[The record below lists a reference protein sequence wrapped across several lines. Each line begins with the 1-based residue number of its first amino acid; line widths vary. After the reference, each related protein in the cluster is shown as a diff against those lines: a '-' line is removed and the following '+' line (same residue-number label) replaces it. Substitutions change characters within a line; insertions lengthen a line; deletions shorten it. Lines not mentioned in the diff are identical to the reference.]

1 MDRYVLVVSFN
12 KQEDEDINC
21 FTGLTAANKVYE
33 SLKEISINSSKRK
46 VSPFPPCTLTG
57 IPAPQRC
64 FFAIQ
69 SSSGSSQFCSSEW
82 ESVGT
87 TSVKNDS
94 EESATSVIEAY
105 QCTLQRLEEADE
117 NRCSKPNEIAL
128 QNAIALSFVVLSMGL
143 TVRSYTVVSSF
154 SAEQSLLLQCA
165 GVYDKTYHEE
175 RCIPWIT
182 KSVLIICD
190 CSQWQKTATYLSAH
204 ILDPQNLGSCIDV
217 EEIWRGNIL
226 IREKKFASEVR
237 FGGFCLKNVP
247 CDTWSSIL
255 SPDADLPTFT
265 GSKRDPEVYH
275 YYRPVLDLVQLVALP
290 DLPTFFFAKCILLFN
305 MFKRPKG
312 DKSKLLLNQ
321 LGSLRVKVGALFAL
335 SCTVSNIVIPPSNQ
349 LSTQKWKEYMAKK
362 PKSLFAC
369 DPEVKGEN
377 GLYLLLVQG
386 TDTGDCKARLIHSA
400 SQINGAAGQATSL
413 HALCSTHS
421 EGPFGTDVST
431 WLGSMPCLH
440 GDQLMQRERGL
451 TNVQTLALKEWLRR
465 REENKKPASVPV
477 NDLKALLTLAREQY
491 LKMHD
496 ARIPRTSFKR
506 LEKCSE
512 NWKVYG
518 SDARN
523 MTRLEWPERRVLQNF
538 ENQEKIRQK
547 SRTAVLLSGSSD
559 SLLGPKDSQRCP
571 SAMLDAKE
579 LLKHFTPE
587 GLPTGELQPL
597 QIQRGENA
605 FQISCDLTPRKVQH
619 LPFNKAANS
628 HYHGIE
634 FCLDDR
640 NSLDRDKAFGKLQSR
655 LIRYETHT
663 TCSKEPC
670 PVPFA
675 LSPAPS
681 PAVLSEPG
689 SVPEGEAFQLEQKGE
704 LSRRKR
710 DIIFNSKMLPKSESS
725 NSLLSHPGGSSGH
738 RAAARSL
745 RDQPQRSVSTASAPL
760 KRSPSTG
767 RECQSQGKTQGQAT
781 AQPTKESR
789 SQKHVRM
796 LKEVVAKTLSHHGI
810 REDHESFEACSQRL
824 FEISKFYLKDLKTS
838 RGLHEEMKK
847 AANNNAKQVI
857 DWILEKASKK

>member
-105 QCTLQRLEEADE
+105 QCTLQRLEEE
-117 NRCSKPNEIAL
+117 
-128 QNAIALSFVVLSMGL
+128 
-143 TVRSYTVVSSF
+143 
-154 SAEQSLLLQCA
+154 
-165 GVYDKTYHEE
+165 
-175 RCIPWIT
+175 
-182 KSVLIICD
+182 
-190 CSQWQKTATYLSAH
+190 WQKTATYLSAH

-290 DLPTFFFAKCILLFN
+290 DLPVNFYSSTE
-305 MFKRPKG
+305 FKLEVLTGPKG

-400 SQINGAAGQATSL
+400 SQINGAAGQATVSGLVKGKSL
-413 HALCSTHS
+413 PIA
-421 EGPFGTDVST
+421 DVST

-496 ARIPRTSFKR
+496 ARIPRTV
-506 LEKCSE
+506 LHTEE
-512 NWKVYG
+512 QKVNRVRRRPG

-710 DIIFNSKMLPKSESS
+710 LPKSESS

>member
-21 FTGLTAANKVYE
+21 FTGLTAANKVYD

-69 SSSGSSQFCSSEW
+69 SSSGSSQVCSSEW

-105 QCTLQRLEEADE
+105 QCTLQRLEEEKDMTE
-117 NRCSKPNEIAL
+117 
-128 QNAIALSFVVLSMGL
+128 ALSQAELFEEAAEGLHQLSDKLPPPGKAL
-143 TVRSYTVVSSF
+143 LDVILL
-154 SAEQSLLLQCA
+154 ALHKEEPSLKEFLPLLGSLKHMQA
-165 GVYDKTYHEE
+165 WHGAKIAIVTEDATA
-175 RCIPWIT
+175 
-182 KSVLIICD
+182 
-190 CSQWQKTATYLSAH
+190 WQKTATYLSAH

-290 DLPTFFFAKCILLFN
+290 DLPINFYSSTE
-305 MFKRPKG
+305 FKLEVLTGPKG

-321 LGSLRVKVGALFAL
+321 LGSLRGKVGALFAL

-400 SQINGAAGQATSL
+400 SQINGAAGQATVSGLVKGKSL
-413 HALCSTHS
+413 PIA
-421 EGPFGTDVST
+421 DVST

-496 ARIPRTSFKR
+496 ARIPRTV
-506 LEKCSE
+506 LHTEE
-512 NWKVYG
+512 QKVNRVRRRPG

-710 DIIFNSKMLPKSESS
+710 LPKSESS

-745 RDQPQRSVSTASAPL
+745 RDQPQRSVSIASAPL